1 MDRGTRSRG
10 IIIAAGLALAALVLP
25 GVALASAGAP
35 AAAHHQAAAVP
46 RCKGAEIEVWLGLNP
61 DGAAAGTTFYPLEFT
76 NDGFGTHTC
85 YLSGRPGVFAIT
97 AAGHKLGPAITASTS
112 GKKIT
117 LKPGQTAFSRLGIV
131 DAGVVSGCTAAT
143 GFGLEVTPPGSSAK
157 QPIFDFTVPVCKNK
171 AYLHDV
177 NVVAGVGIP

>member
-1 MDRGTRSRG
+1 MITT
-10 IIIAAGLALAALVLP
+10 GLALAALVLP

-35 AAAHHQAAAVP
+35 ARAHHPAAAVP
-46 RCKGAEIEVWLGLNP
+46 RCKGTQIEVWLGLNP

-85 YLSGRPGVFAIT
+85 YLSGRPAVFAIT
-97 AAGHKLGPAITASTS
+97 SAGNKLGPGISASTS

-117 LKPGQTAFSRLGIV
+117 LKAGQTAFSRIGIV
-131 DAGVVSGCTAAT
+131 DAGVVPGCEAAT

-157 QPIFDFTVPVCKNK
+157 QPIFDFTLPVCKNK
-171 AYLHDV
+171 AFMHAV